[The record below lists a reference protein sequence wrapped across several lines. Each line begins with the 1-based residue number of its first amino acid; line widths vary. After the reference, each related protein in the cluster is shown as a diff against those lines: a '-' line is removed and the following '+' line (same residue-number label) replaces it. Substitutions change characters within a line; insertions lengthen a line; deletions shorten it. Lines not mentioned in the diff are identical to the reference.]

1 LDDIKEGFP
10 LALDIGMQT
19 IYLLF
24 YDDVRDFYNLSTSF
38 FTYFAGAGPGYI
50 HRAICMDDAFHG
62 EGGIGGVRKLVQ
74 VDSSEEMLHRDE
86 GIPVEGAH
94 RCDSYRMH
102 ADEEGKLPF
111 PNGTF
116 DLVLSSQSMHW
127 VNDLPGLFKEVQVGW
142 KVAM

>member
-1 LDDIKEGFP
+1 MTLRKAFLWHSISVCKQFIFYFMVTFG
-10 LALDIGMQT
+10 ISTTYQH
-19 IYLLF
+19 LF
-24 YDDVRDFYNLSTSF
+24 FS
-38 FTYFAGAGPGYI
+38 YFAGAGPGYI
-50 HRAICMDDAFHG
+50 HRAICMDDSFHG

-74 VDSSEEMLHRDE
+74 LDSSEEMLHRDE
-86 GIPVEGAH
+86 DSPVEGAH
-94 RCDSYRMH
+94 RCDSYRMQ

-142 KVAM
+142 KVEM